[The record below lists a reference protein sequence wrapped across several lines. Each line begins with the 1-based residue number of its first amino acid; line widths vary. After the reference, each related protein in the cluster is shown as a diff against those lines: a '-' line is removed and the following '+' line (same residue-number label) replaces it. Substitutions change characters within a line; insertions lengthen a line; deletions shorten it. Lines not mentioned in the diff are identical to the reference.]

1 MSRSLL
7 AGLIYFA
14 IVFGVGFLLGALRVL
29 VIVPIIGSRTAEL
42 IESPIMLAV
51 SYVAATWII
60 RWLAVPTRLFERLG
74 MGVVALLFLLA
85 AEFGFVLWLRGM
97 SLAAYFETR
106 DPLTGTIYYVCLL
119 IFGAMPVILL
129 KRNRGK

>member
-1 MSRSLL
+1 MLRTLL
-7 AGLIYFA
+7 AGVAYFA
-14 IVFGVGFLLGALRVL
+14 TVFGVGFVLGTLRVL
-29 VIVPIIGSRTAEL
+29 VIVPIVGARTAEL
-42 IESPIMLAV
+42 IETPIMLAV
-51 SYVAATWII
+51 SYIAANWII

-97 SLAAYFETR
+97 SLAAYLETR

-129 KRNRGK
+129 KMNRRK